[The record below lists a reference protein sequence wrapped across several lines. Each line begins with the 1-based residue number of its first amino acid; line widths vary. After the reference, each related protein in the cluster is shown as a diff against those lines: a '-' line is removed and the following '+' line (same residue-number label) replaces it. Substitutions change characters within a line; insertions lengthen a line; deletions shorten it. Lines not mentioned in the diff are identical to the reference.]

1 MIIKSNKK
9 ILNNQFNTKNYEPF
23 DIEICKF
30 ISELSKLLIK
40 KYNPREFPDIY
51 TFAFFC
57 RETNIRKIKDNFC
70 KSDQIKKSLGLI
82 LHIPPNNI
90 PTNFAYSFIF
100 SLLLGN
106 TNLVRVSS
114 KLLNLSGKL
123 IFDID
128 NLMKKK
134 FKNLYKNNYFLFY
147 ERIDEI
153 NEHLSMKCDGR
164 MIWGGDHT
172 INYFKKIQTSLHVKD
187 IIFYDRYSICVIN
200 SNYINQFS
208 KKDLVAIAKK
218 FYNDTYLVDQA
229 ACSSP
234 ILINWI
240 GNNLEKAKKSFWNTL
255 LALLKEKK
263 YQKKFLEFLAIDKD
277 VDASINF
284 AINQKFILNYEIYE
298 NLINLINLKKI
309 PKNINNFKGK
319 FGLFY
324 QYDLK
329 KLSNLTKSITRN
341 CQTMTYLGFEKKEI
355 YKFLKNKNLKG
366 IDRAVKIGG
375 SLDMN
380 IIWDGIDLR
389 NALTRNITIY

>member
-9 ILNNQFNTKNYEPF
+9 ILNSQFNTKNYKPF
-23 DIEICKF
+23 DKKICQF

-57 RETNIRKIKDNFC
+57 RDTNIRKIKDNFY
-70 KSDQIKKSLGLI
+70 KSNQIKKSLGLI
-82 LHIPPNNI
+82 FHIPPNNI

-106 TNLVRVSS
+106 TNIVRVSS
-114 KLLNLSGKL
+114 KLLDLSGKL

-134 FKNLYKNNYFLFY
+134 FNDLYDNNFFLFY
-147 ERIDEI
+147 ERINEI
-153 NEHLSMKCDGR
+153 NEHLCMKCDGR
-164 MIWGGDHT
+164 MIWGGDKT
-172 INYFKKIQTSLHVKD
+172 VNYFKKIQTALHTKD

-208 KKDLVAIAKK
+208 KKDLVAITKK

-240 GNNLEKAKKSFWNTL
+240 GNNIKKAKVRFWSTL
-255 LALLKEKK
+255 LNLLKQKD
-263 YQKKFLEFLAIDKD
+263 YQKNFLEFLAIDKD

-284 AINQKFILNYEIYE
+284 AINRKFILNYESYE

-324 QYDLK
+324 QHDLK

-355 YKFLKNKNLKG
+355 YKFLNSKSLRG
-366 IDRAVKIGG
+366 IDRAITIGG

-389 NALTRNITIY
+389 NALTRNITII